1 MFEEIIFSFNDLVL
15 SIFVEEEIDDYKVVE
30 VMLGVMRILE
40 KYLVREIER
49 IVNVGIRF
57 VMIFGIFYYID
68 EIGSDVWRE
77 DGLVAR
83 MSRICKQIV
92 LEMIVMLDIC
102 FCEYIF
108 YGYCGVLCE
117 YGVDNDAI
125 LENLGK

>member
-83 MSRICKQIV
+83 MSRICK
-92 LEMIVMLDIC
+92 
-102 FCEYIF
+102 
-108 YGYCGVLCE
+108 
-117 YGVDNDAI
+117 
-125 LENLGK
+125 